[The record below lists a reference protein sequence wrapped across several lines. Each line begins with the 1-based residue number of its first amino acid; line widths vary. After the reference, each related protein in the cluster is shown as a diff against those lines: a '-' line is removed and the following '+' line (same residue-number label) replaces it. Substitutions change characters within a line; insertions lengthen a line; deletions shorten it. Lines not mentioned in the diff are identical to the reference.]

1 MIGATEYF
9 QILVSTIPDQN
20 CLAKIKS
27 WGEKASYYWS
37 KEIGFSADRADS
49 NQNKKDKPS
58 NHKCV
63 TISFAFIIKVVEKL
77 IGTIA

>member
-1 MIGATEYF
+1 MIGATEYLL
-9 QILVSTIPDQN
+9 ILVSTIPDQN
-20 CLAKIKS
+20 CLAKIKVGGKS
-27 WGEKASYYWS
+27 VILLVQRNRFFRRQSG
-37 KEIGFSADRADS
+37 S
-49 NQNKKDKPS
+49 NQHKKGKPS